1 MNISRQTDVH
11 SCFYITYKEGAGGI
25 MMDMC
30 LFNDDLG
37 LKDYRASVLDE
48 YIWPEH

>member
-1 MNISRQTDVH
+1 
-11 SCFYITYKEGAGGI
+11 